1 MKKGLAIGG
10 LILVTVIW
18 GGGFVASDMALESM
32 KPFQIMMVRFLLA
45 SVLMGLVSLGQRNR
59 KEEVVNRTGAIKAGI
74 LMGVALFIGFSLQII
89 ANQRGK
95 VKKKIVALQYTTP
108 SKNAFLT
115 ALNVVIVPFIAFVI
129 LKKKIGAK
137 GIIGA
142 ILSVIGVALLS
153 LNGNLTLGLGDALT
167 LICAIGFAF
176 QIFFTS
182 EFVKKYPAS
191 VLNMVQMITAFILS
205 AVSMVVFGE
214 TDFQVTTQGWLSV
227 LYLGVISTT
236 LCYLLQTACQKYVDE
251 TKAAIVLS
259 MESVFGTIFSII
271 ILHEIITPRMVI
283 GCVIILAAVILS
295 DKKGEISNEEIQ
307 CSNI

>member
-1 MKKGLAIGG
+1 MKKWLAIGG

-18 GGGFVASDMALESM
+18 GGGFVASDVALESM

-45 SVLMGLVSLGQRNR
+45 SVLMGMISLGQKNR
-59 KEEVVNRTGAIKAGI
+59 EEKSVDRIGAIRAGI
-74 LMGVALFIGFSLQII
+74 LMGIALFVGFSLQII
-89 ANQRGK
+89 G
-95 VKKKIVALQYTTP
+95 LQDTTP

-115 ALNVVIVPFIAFVI
+115 ALNVVIVPFIAFII

-142 ILSVIGVALLS
+142 ILSVVGVALLS

-167 LICAIGFAF
+167 LICAVGFAF

-182 EFVKKYPAS
+182 EFVKKYPVS
-191 VLNMVQMITAFILS
+191 ILNMVQMITAFVLS
-205 AVSMVVFGE
+205 AVSLVIFGE

-236 LCYLLQTACQKYVDE
+236 LCYLLQTACQRYVDE

-271 ILHEIITPRMVI
+271 ILHEVITLRMVI
-283 GCVIILAAVILS
+283 GCVIILTAVIISNLS
-295 DKKGEISNEEIQ
+295 DTEGEANNEKIQ
-307 CSNI
+307 CDNI

>member
-1 MKKGLAIGG
+1 MKKWLAIGG

-45 SVLMGLVSLGQRNR
+45 SVLMGVISRGQR
-59 KEEVVNRTGAIKAGI
+59 KSEEKLKDRAGAIKAGV
-74 LMGVALFIGFSLQII
+74 LMGVTLFMGFAFQII
-89 ANQRGK
+89 G
-95 VKKKIVALQYTTP
+95 LQYTTP

-142 ILSVIGVALLS
+142 VMSVLGVALLS
-153 LNGNLTLGLGDALT
+153 LNGDFTVSLGDGLTLF
-167 LICAIGFAF
+167 CAGGFAF

-191 VLNMVQMITAFILS
+191 VLNTVQMFTAFVLS
-205 AVSMVVFGE
+205 AISLMIFGE
-214 TDFQVTTQGWLSV
+214 NDFHVTTQGWLSV
-227 LYLGVISTT
+227 LYLGVVSTT
-236 LCYLLQTACQKYVDE
+236 ICYLLQTACQKYIDE
-251 TKAAIVLS
+251 TKAAIILS
-259 MESVFGTIFSII
+259 MESVFGTIFSIM
-271 ILHEIITPRMVI
+271 ILHEVVTVRMVI
-283 GCVIILAAVILS
+283 GCAVILAAVI
-295 DKKGEISNEEIQ
+295 ISNMSETSEKIEDKEI
-307 CSNI
+307 CKI

>member
-1 MKKGLAIGG
+1 MKKWLAIGG

-45 SVLMGLVSLGQRNR
+45 SVLMGVISRGQR
-59 KEEVVNRTGAIKAGI
+59 KSEEKLKDRAGAIKAGV
-74 LMGVALFIGFSLQII
+74 LMGVMLFMGFAFQII
-89 ANQRGK
+89 G
-95 VKKKIVALQYTTP
+95 LQYTTP

-142 ILSVIGVALLS
+142 VMSVLGVALLS
-153 LNGNLTLGLGDALT
+153 LNGDFTVSLGDGLTLF
-167 LICAIGFAF
+167 CAVGFAF

-191 VLNMVQMITAFILS
+191 VLNTVQMFTAFVLS
-205 AVSMVVFGE
+205 AISLMIFGE
-214 TDFQVTTQGWLSV
+214 NDFQVTTQGWLSA
-227 LYLGVISTT
+227 LYLGVVSTT
-236 LCYLLQTACQKYVDE
+236 ICYLLQTACQKYIDE
-251 TKAAIVLS
+251 TKAAIILS
-259 MESVFGTIFSII
+259 MESVFGTIFSIL
-271 ILHEIITPRMVI
+271 ILHEVVTVRMVI
-283 GCVIILAAVILS
+283 GCAVILAAVI
-295 DKKGEISNEEIQ
+295 ISNMSETSEKIEDKEI
-307 CSNI
+307 CKI

>member
-1 MKKGLAIGG
+1 MKKGVAIGG

-45 SVLMGLVSLGQRNR
+45 SVLMGVISRGQR
-59 KEEVVNRTGAIKAGI
+59 KSEEKLKDRAGAIKAGV
-74 LMGVALFIGFSLQII
+74 LMGVTLFMGFAFQII
-89 ANQRGK
+89 G
-95 VKKKIVALQYTTP
+95 LQYTTP

-142 ILSVIGVALLS
+142 VMSVLGVALLS
-153 LNGNLTLGLGDALT
+153 LNGDFTVSLGDGLTLF
-167 LICAIGFAF
+167 CAVGFAF

-191 VLNMVQMITAFILS
+191 VLNTVQMFTAFVLS
-205 AVSMVVFGE
+205 AISLMIFGE
-214 TDFQVTTQGWLSV
+214 NDFHVTTQGWLSV
-227 LYLGVISTT
+227 LYLGVVSTT
-236 LCYLLQTACQKYVDE
+236 ICYLLQTACQKYIDE
-251 TKAAIVLS
+251 TKAAIILS
-259 MESVFGTIFSII
+259 MESVFGTIFSIM
-271 ILHEIITPRMVI
+271 ILHEVVTVRMVI
-283 GCVIILAAVILS
+283 GCAVILAAVI
-295 DKKGEISNEEIQ
+295 ISNMSETSEKIEDKEI
-307 CSNI
+307 CKI

>member
-1 MKKGLAIGG
+1 MKKWLAIGA

-45 SVLMGLVSLGQRNR
+45 SVLMGVISWGQR
-59 KEEVVNRTGAIKAGI
+59 KGEEKLKDRSGAIKAGV
-74 LMGVALFIGFSLQII
+74 LMGVTLFMGFAFQII
-89 ANQRGK
+89 G
-95 VKKKIVALQYTTP
+95 LQYTTP

-142 ILSVIGVALLS
+142 VMSVLGVGLLS
-153 LNGNLTLGLGDALT
+153 LNGNFTVSLGDGLTLL
-167 LICAIGFAF
+167 CAVGFAF

-191 VLNMVQMITAFILS
+191 VLNMVQMFTAFVLS
-205 AVSMVVFGE
+205 AISLMIFGE
-214 TDFQVTTQGWLSV
+214 NDFQVTTQGWLSV
-227 LYLGVISTT
+227 LYLGVVSTT
-236 LCYLLQTACQKYVDE
+236 ICYLLQTACQKYIDE
-251 TKAAIVLS
+251 TKAAIILS
-259 MESVFGTIFSII
+259 MESVFGTIFSIL
-271 ILHEIITPRMVI
+271 ILHEVVTVRMVI
-283 GCVIILAAVILS
+283 GCAVILAAVI
-295 DKKGEISNEEIQ
+295 ISNMSETSEETEDKEI
-307 CSNI
+307 CRI

>member
-1 MKKGLAIGG
+1 MV
-10 LILVTVIW
+10 VTHRIV
-18 GGGFVASDMALESM
+18 E
-32 KPFQIMMVRFLLA
+32 K
-45 SVLMGLVSLGQRNR
+45 
-59 KEEVVNRTGAIKAGI
+59 KAGI

-89 ANQRGK
+89 
-95 VKKKIVALQYTTP
+95 ALQYTTP

-283 GCVIILAAVILS
+283 GCVIILAAVIISNLS

>member
-89 ANQRGK
+89 A
-95 VKKKIVALQYTTP
+95 LQYTTP

-137 GIIGA
+137 GIRSYIV
-142 ILSVIGVALLS
+142 SNWS
-153 LNGNLTLGLGDALT
+153 CTS
-167 LICAIGFAF
+167 FAKRQSYAWF
-176 QIFFTS
+176 RRCTHVDLCNRVCIS
-182 EFVKKYPAS
+182 
-191 VLNMVQMITAFILS
+191 
-205 AVSMVVFGE
+205 
-214 TDFQVTTQGWLSV
+214 DF
-227 LYLGVISTT
+227 LY
-236 LCYLLQTACQKYVDE
+236 E
-251 TKAAIVLS
+251 
-259 MESVFGTIFSII
+259 
-271 ILHEIITPRMVI
+271 
-283 GCVIILAAVILS
+283 
-295 DKKGEISNEEIQ
+295 
-307 CSNI
+307 

>member
-1 MKKGLAIGG
+1 MKKWLAIGG

-45 SVLMGLVSLGQRNR
+45 SVLMGVISRGQR
-59 KEEVVNRTGAIKAGI
+59 KSEEKLKDRAGAIKAGV
-74 LMGVALFIGFSLQII
+74 LMGVTLFMGFAFQII
-89 ANQRGK
+89 G
-95 VKKKIVALQYTTP
+95 LQYTTP

-142 ILSVIGVALLS
+142 VMSVFGVALLS
-153 LNGNLTLGLGDALT
+153 LNGNFTVSLGDGLTLF
-167 LICAIGFAF
+167 CAVGFAF

-191 VLNMVQMITAFILS
+191 VLNTVQMFTAFVLS
-205 AVSMVVFGE
+205 AISLMIFGE
-214 TDFQVTTQGWLSV
+214 NDFQVTTQGWLSA
-227 LYLGVISTT
+227 LYLGVVSTT
-236 LCYLLQTACQKYVDE
+236 ICYLLQTACQKYIDE
-251 TKAAIVLS
+251 TKAAIILS
-259 MESVFGTIFSII
+259 MESVFGTIFSIM
-271 ILHEIITPRMVI
+271 ILHEVVTVRMVI
-283 GCVIILAAVILS
+283 GCAVILAAVI
-295 DKKGEISNEEIQ
+295 ISNMSETSEKIEDKEI
-307 CSNI
+307 CRI

>member
-1 MKKGLAIGG
+1 MKKWLAIGA

-45 SVLMGLVSLGQRNR
+45 SVLMGVISWGQR
-59 KEEVVNRTGAIKAGI
+59 KGEEKLKDRSGAIKAGV
-74 LMGVALFIGFSLQII
+74 LMGVTLFMGFAFQII
-89 ANQRGK
+89 G
-95 VKKKIVALQYTTP
+95 LQYTTP

-142 ILSVIGVALLS
+142 VMSVLGVGLLS
-153 LNGNLTLGLGDALT
+153 LNGNFTVSLGDGLTLL
-167 LICAIGFAF
+167 CAVGFAF

-191 VLNMVQMITAFILS
+191 VLNTVQMFTAFVLS
-205 AVSMVVFGE
+205 AISLVIFGE
-214 TDFQVTTQGWLSV
+214 NDFQVTTQGWLSV
-227 LYLGVISTT
+227 LYLGVVSTT
-236 LCYLLQTACQKYVDE
+236 ICYLLQTSCQKYIDE
-251 TKAAIVLS
+251 TKAAIILS
-259 MESVFGTIFSII
+259 MESVFGTIFSIM
-271 ILHEIITPRMVI
+271 ILHEVVTVRMVI
-283 GCVIILAAVILS
+283 GCAVILAAVI
-295 DKKGEISNEEIQ
+295 ISNMSETSEETEDKEI
-307 CSNI
+307 CRI

>member
-1 MKKGLAIGG
+1 MKKWLAIGG

-18 GGGFVASDMALESM
+18 GGGFVASDMALGSM

-45 SVLMGLVSLGQRNR
+45 SVLMGMISMGQHK
-59 KEEVVNRTGAIKAGI
+59 KEGKLEDRAGAIKAGI
-74 LMGVALFIGFSLQII
+74 LMGIALFAGFALQII
-89 ANQRGK
+89 G
-95 VKKKIVALQYTTP
+95 LQYTTP

-115 ALNVVIVPFIAFVI
+115 ALNVVIVPFIAFII
-129 LKKKIGAK
+129 LKKTVGMK

-142 ILSVIGVALLS
+142 IMSVIGVALLS
-153 LNGNLTLGLGDALT
+153 LNGNLTLSLGDGLT
-167 LICAIGFAF
+167 LLCAVGFAF
-176 QIFFTS
+176 QIFFTG

-191 VLNMVQMITAFILS
+191 VLNMVQMITAFVLS
-205 AVSMVVFGE
+205 AVSLVIFGE

-236 LCYLLQTACQKYVDE
+236 VCYLLQTACQKYVDE

-271 ILHEIITPRMVI
+271 ILHEVITLRMVI
-283 GCVIILAAVILS
+283 GCAIILAAVI
-295 DKKGEISNEEIQ
+295 ISNLSETEGEAKDEEIQ
-307 CSNI
+307 CSNF

>member
-89 ANQRGK
+89 A
-95 VKKKIVALQYTTP
+95 LQYTTP

-153 LNGNLTLGLGDALT
+153 LNGNLTLGLGCCIRGLWCCCFWCLECVPDIIWKDIPTGNFLREERESFW
-167 LICAIGFAF
+167 C
-176 QIFFTS
+176 
-182 EFVKKYPAS
+182 PRR
-191 VLNMVQMITAFILS
+191 S
-205 AVSMVVFGE
+205 ACSCSG
-214 TDFQVTTQGWLSV
+214 G
-227 LYLGVISTT
+227 YRGISTWHSAMCLT
-236 LCYLLQTACQKYVDE
+236 SRGRKCRRRSG
-251 TKAAIVLS
+251 I
-259 MESVFGTIFSII
+259 
-271 ILHEIITPRMVI
+271 
-283 GCVIILAAVILS
+283 
-295 DKKGEISNEEIQ
+295 
-307 CSNI
+307 